1 MFTDHDSI
9 STTLPATHHHHLH
22 QFKSAPPFQLQSLQ
36 SSNSKSHSTTST
48 PHNQPVAFTCKYKQQ
63 QNQNSSPLIH
73 KATLPSPSFLC
84 PNQYFT
90 SQSIITAS
98 KQFSHQFPS
107 PQPSPHP
114 NFTTI
119 TEASLPCCITTI
131 TVSIHPSIIFFP
143 FLPFPNHFTIPFN
156 SQSNQRCASNSW
168 HPSITN
174 HCSSS
179 NPSLTPL
186 LPRAHA

>member
-1 MFTDHDSI
+1 
-9 STTLPATHHHHLH
+9 
-22 QFKSAPPFQLQSLQ
+22 
-36 SSNSKSHSTTST
+36 
-48 PHNQPVAFTCKYKQQ
+48 VAFTCKYKQQ

-119 TEASLPCCITTI
+119 TEASLPQFIITITTMATTFLTCCNQFHNHSHSLLRSLFLLI
-131 TVSIHPSIIFFP
+131 TKSFTHPPSI
-143 FLPFPNHFTIPFN
+143 FTCKHKN
-156 SQSNQRCASNSW
+156 SQQLIKQLRNHRARAKFQSQNPCQS
-168 HPSITN
+168 PSITA
-174 HCSSS
+174 HG
-179 NPSLTPL
+179 TFTL
-186 LPRAHA
+186 LP